1 MSATIFILTAILV
14 LALVIDPGAG
24 NTFTIDPSTV
34 SLVLVAAAMDA
45 KGIEPLVVSI
55 KEAAR
60 IVAVSRAQF
69 YKWVRDKRFTL
80 IKVTDRRSAI
90 LVSELKDYIAER
102 TAASKLKAAAP
113 PASMPEPIT
122 AAPIEPTPPRGRE
135 AGEVELINP

>member
-1 MSATIFILTAILV
+1 MSATNFILTAILV

-60 IVAVSRAQF
+60 MVAVSRAQF

-113 PASMPEPIT
+113 TASPAANERS
-122 AAPIEPTPPRGRE
+122 PP
-135 AGEVELINP
+135 A